1 MLYQAF
7 QTHADLMWPPRT
19 AATAALPALKEVRKA
34 LDYWLPVRR
43 AAAAVEV
50 FALAHLTHK
59 RPAFG
64 IASARVGGEDVPV
77 REEIFH
83 RTPFGTL
90 LHFRKD
96 IKAVQPRVLL
106 LAPMSGHFATL
117 LRDTVQT
124 MLADHD
130 VFITDW
136 HNARDVP
143 LAAGRFGLDE
153 YVEHVMTFLEAMG
166 PGSHLMAICQ
176 PCVAALAAAALMAE
190 DGHPAMPRSLTLM
203 AGPIDCRISPTA
215 VNELATSKP
224 IEWFE
229 RNLIAIVPARY
240 PGALRPVYPGFV
252 QLSAFMNM
260 NLERH
265 VASFRSL
272 FEDLVKGDFAKANA
286 TRSFYEEYF
295 AVADLPAE
303 FYLETVRVVFQEYAL
318 ATGEHDVARPQ
329 GRSARDP
336 PDGAPHR
343 RGRARRHLLARPDA
357 RGAGPVLEPQA
368 LHAHPLHPGRRRPL
382 RRLQRQALGE
392 PHLPGRQGRDPHEPL
407 IGRRIPGLSRTE
419 GQVMSSNGK
428 VAIVTGAGSGIGKA
442 VALALLKEGYS
453 VALAGRR
460 ADALEATVKA
470 AGADGSRAL
479 AVSTDVGQARLG
491 ARAVRADQREVRPA
505 RRALQQRRPERAR
518 HSARGALVRAVEERR
533 RRQPDRRRSSAPRR
547 RSSS

>member
-19 AATAALPALKEVRKA
+19 AATTALPALKEVRKA

-50 FALAHLTHK
+50 FALAHLTHR

-64 IASARVGGEDVPV
+64 ITSARVGGEDVPV

-96 IKAVQPRVLL
+96 IKAAQPRVLV

-176 PCVAALAAAALMAE
+176 PCNAALAAAALMAE

-215 VNELATSKP
+215 VNTLATSKP

-229 RNLIAIVPARY
+229 RNLISIVPARY

-265 VASFRSL
+265 IASFRSL
-272 FEDLVKGDFAKANA
+272 FDDLVKGDFAKANA

-318 ATGEHDVARPQ
+318 AAGEMTW
-329 GRSARDP
+329 
-336 PDGAPHR
+336 
-343 RGRARRHLLARPDA
+343 RGRKVDPRAIRRMALLTVEGERDDICSLGQTLAAQDLCSSLKLFMRTHYIQA
-357 RGAGPVLEPQA
+357 GAGHYGVFSGKRWANHIYPVV
-368 LHAHPLHPGRRRPL
+368 
-382 RRLQRQALGE
+382 
-392 PHLPGRQGRDPHEPL
+392 RDVIHT
-407 IGRRIPGLSRTE
+407 S
-419 GQVMSSNGK
+419 Q
-428 VAIVTGAGSGIGKA
+428 
-442 VALALLKEGYS
+442 
-453 VALAGRR
+453 
-460 ADALEATVKA
+460 
-470 AGADGSRAL
+470 
-479 AVSTDVGQARLG
+479 
-491 ARAVRADQREVRPA
+491 
-505 RRALQQRRPERAR
+505 
-518 HSARGALVRAVEERR
+518 
-533 RRQPDRRRSSAPRR
+533 
-547 RSSS
+547 

>member
-1 MLYQAF
+1 MIYQAY
-7 QTHADLMWPPRT
+7 QAYADL
-19 AATAALPALKEVRKA
+19 A
-34 LDYWLPVRR
+34 LPVRGMAALTALMMR
-43 AAAAVEV
+43 AQLFGPLAPPWWGSVAAAWEM
-50 FALAHLTHK
+50 LARTGLTHH
-59 RPAFG
+59 RPPYG
-64 IASARVGGEDVPV
+64 IDRVTVGGREVAV
-77 REEIFH
+77 HEEIFH

-96 IKAVQPRVLL
+96 VKAVQPRVLL

-215 VNELATSKP
+215 VNALATSKP

-265 VASFRSL
+265 IASFRSL

-318 ATGEHDVARPQ
+318 AAGEMTW
-329 GRSARDP
+329 
-336 PDGAPHR
+336 
-343 RGRARRHLLARPDA
+343 RGRKVDPRAIRRMALLTVEGERDDICSLGQTLAAQDLCSSLKLFMRTHYIQA
-357 RGAGPVLEPQA
+357 GAGHYGVFSGKRWANHIYPVV
-368 LHAHPLHPGRRRPL
+368 
-382 RRLQRQALGE
+382 
-392 PHLPGRQGRDPHEPL
+392 RDVIHT
-407 IGRRIPGLSRTE
+407 S
-419 GQVMSSNGK
+419 Q
-428 VAIVTGAGSGIGKA
+428 
-442 VALALLKEGYS
+442 
-453 VALAGRR
+453 
-460 ADALEATVKA
+460 
-470 AGADGSRAL
+470 
-479 AVSTDVGQARLG
+479 
-491 ARAVRADQREVRPA
+491 
-505 RRALQQRRPERAR
+505 
-518 HSARGALVRAVEERR
+518 
-533 RRQPDRRRSSAPRR
+533 
-547 RSSS
+547 